1 MIKYFT
7 KITGLLLIL
16 NSLTFSQQK
25 SDNSLTMSEFKE
37 KLKSD
42 SNIVVL
48 DVRTPEEFTGSLGR
62 IESAI
67 NIPVQVLDQRIK
79 ELEKFKDKEILVI
92 CRTQNRSAVAVD
104 YLKRAGYN
112 AKNILGGMAEYSKK

>member
-48 DVRTPEEFTGSLGR
+48 DVRTPEEFTGSLGK

-112 AKNILGGMAEYSKK
+112 AKNILGGMVEYSKK